1 MYNAMK
7 NLKKL
12 LVLFLFFG
20 TAVVGCSDDDDDVPR
35 ITDTRYNYDVTL
47 SGANEVPAN
56 ASTATGKF
64 VGSYVKSTKVLTFT
78 LTYSGLTPI
87 DWHIHKG
94 ASDVSGPV
102 EIGLGPIVPSPLT
115 HNVTLTPAQEADLLA
130 GTLYVN
136 VHSVSF
142 PAGEIRAQL
151 STPVVEETEDPDG
164 Y

>member
-1 MYNAMK
+1 MK
-7 NLKKL
+7 NAKKL
-12 LVLFLFFG
+12 FVLFLFFG
-20 TAVVGCSDDDDDVPR
+20 TAVVACSDDDDDVPQ

-78 LTYSGLTPI
+78 LTYSGLTPT

-94 ASDVSGPV
+94 TPDVSGPV
-102 EIGLGPIVPSPLT
+102 VIDLGPIVPSPLT
-115 HNVTLTPAQEADLLA
+115 HNVTLTPAQETDLLS
-130 GTLYVN
+130 GTFYVN
-136 VHSVSF
+136 VHSAAF

-151 STPVVEETEDPDG
+151 SAPVVEETDDPDG